1 MIITYLHIINI
12 IVYHICHR
20 IPYIR
25 VLVGPSQT
33 RTLALF
39 HSNTTFSHPERG
51 IKIVSQFVSLLHSF
65 RFQLLRFFG
74 CFFSSIGVGFVWW
87 FVVLFAF
94 LRCQVIADVFGVP
107 VPGIALCTIGYGY
120 IQHLPFSFDFEHL
133 HPYPLDSSKII
144 FPEHLRK
151 YLFPSFSNVSIFN
164 FQIGKPPS
172 PMTPRRSVRSIHWTN
187 QILPPWVLPCGQR
200 MLIAVHVR
208 DVAWCLK

>member
-65 RFQLLRFFG
+65 RFQLLRLFRLFLFFYRG
-74 CFFSSIGVGFVWW
+74 RLCLVVCGFVCFFALPGDC
-87 FVVLFAF
+87 
-94 LRCQVIADVFGVP
+94 RCLWRSGAWDR
-107 VPGIALCTIGYGY
+107 T
-120 IQHLPFSFDFEHL
+120 L
-133 HPYPLDSSKII
+133 HHRVRLYTTSPI
-144 FPEHLRK
+144 F
-151 YLFPSFSNVSIFN
+151 I
-164 FQIGKPPS
+164 
-172 PMTPRRSVRSIHWTN
+172 
-187 QILPPWVLPCGQR
+187 
-200 MLIAVHVR
+200 
-208 DVAWCLK
+208 